1 MQIEVGELFRSSLAK
16 IFPEPRREAMLHAIR
31 LHVRLNGERIGV
43 VIGERGERQFRV
55 ARFYVSRHIGY
66 VRVFYEV
73 APERIA
79 LWHISR
85 GSND

>member
-1 MQIEVGELFRSSLAK
+1 
-16 IFPEPRREAMLHAIR
+16 MLHAMR

-55 ARFYVSRHIGY
+55 ARFYVSRQVGY

-73 APERIA
+73 APGRIV

-85 GSND
+85 GNAD